1 MIILDNANFHKSKN
15 KIIYSLIYNPQCN
28 PIGNFFSQLKNHVKN
43 KSSDNYE
50 ELKKTIDNI
59 IKVKISKTHLENYFN
74 YLFLQATDFIN
85 KNK

>member
-1 MIILDNANFHKSKN
+1 M
-15 KIIYSLIYNPQCN
+15 
-28 PIGNFFSQLKNHVKN
+28 FFVCP
-43 KSSDNYE
+43 DNYE

>member
-1 MIILDNANFHKSKN
+1 M
-15 KIIYSLIYNPQCN
+15 KIINIYSNLEWCSASDNTKKY
-28 PIGNFFSQLKNHVKN
+28 FEN
-43 KSSDNYE
+43 KSPDNYE